1 MIQCVICVPLRIPV
15 NPRMTGSI
23 LVHLETASRNSRR
36 WVKLQTGIE
45 QAILPQLF
53 QCNIKPIMDNLSYCI
68 ENNRIFYAR
77 PSLCSLQ
84 IYCKERI
91 QNRSVQHMIKQGICP
106 LGCRIFRS
114 SVFIPPVNQTLFKG
128 HEG

>member
-1 MIQCVICVPLRIPV
+1 
-15 NPRMTGSI
+15 MTGSI

-68 ENNRIFYAR
+68 ETID
-77 PSLCSLQ
+77 
-84 IYCKERI
+84 
-91 QNRSVQHMIKQGICP
+91 
-106 LGCRIFRS
+106 
-114 SVFIPPVNQTLFKG
+114 VFMPGQVYVLYKFTVKNAFKI
-128 HEG
+128 EVFNT